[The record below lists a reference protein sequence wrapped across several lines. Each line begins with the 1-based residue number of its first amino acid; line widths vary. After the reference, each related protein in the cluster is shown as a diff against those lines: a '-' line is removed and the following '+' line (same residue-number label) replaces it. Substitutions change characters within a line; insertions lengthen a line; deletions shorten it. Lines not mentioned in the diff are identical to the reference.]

1 MMERLVKQLFTLIGG
16 LFPLTYLVLDGHFG
30 NNNVYPTSSHLTKRL
45 YLPIISFVP
54 PPHRG
59 WGQEGQTEFMLDSE
73 RKQTLINRLKSI
85 EGHVRGIERMVE
97 EDAYCMDI
105 LKQVKAVQQALERVS
120 ALTLENHLNTCV
132 TTAIRSEDE
141 AEKTRVVTEIMDV
154 FKATGKL

>member
-1 MMERLVKQLFTLIGG
+1 
-16 LFPLTYLVLDGHFG
+16 
-30 NNNVYPTSSHLTKRL
+30 
-45 YLPIISFVP
+45 
-54 PPHRG
+54 
-59 WGQEGQTEFMLDSE
+59 MLDSE
-73 RKQTLINRLKSI
+73 HKQTLINRLKSI

-154 FKATGKL
+154 FRATGKL

>member
-1 MMERLVKQLFTLIGG
+1 V
-16 LFPLTYLVLDGHFG
+16 
-30 NNNVYPTSSHLTKRL
+30 
-45 YLPIISFVP
+45 
-54 PPHRG
+54 
-59 WGQEGQTEFMLDSE
+59 GQKKGAKMLDSAK
-73 RKQTLINRLKSI
+73 KQTLINRLKSI

-132 TTAIRSEDE
+132 TTAIRSEDDV
-141 AEKTRVVTEIMDV
+141 EKTRVVTEIMDV